1 MKISIGLPTA
11 LPGTPASIF
20 VPWAQKAEAAGF
32 ASLGTIGR
40 TVYDSYEELIVL
52 AACAAVTSKIRLA
65 TTVLIAP
72 PRETVLLA
80 KQAASLQAI
89 SNGRLTLGLGV
100 GWRDDD
106 FAVVGAD
113 WTKRGQTLE
122 KQVQRMHRIWQEREI
137 GPTAPPPE
145 LMLGG
150 AAESALERAGRLAD
164 AYMAGPFDTPQVKEY
179 RDKVNEYA
187 RKAQRPAPRF
197 VTSRYFAL
205 GDSQAIDKN
214 IQRYFQVGGP
224 GAIREARRNVLE
236 NPEQI
241 RQIVDEHRQ
250 AGSDELCLWVQSAQ
264 LEQIDRL
271 AEVVF

>member
-32 ASLGTIGR
+32 AGLGTIGR

-80 KQAASLQAI
+80 KQAASLQGI
-89 SNGRLTLGLGV
+89 SNGRFTLGLGV
-100 GWRDDD
+100 GWREDD
-106 FAVVGAD
+106 FTVVGAD
-113 WTKRGQTLE
+113 WSKRGHTLE
-122 KQVQRMHRIWQEREI
+122 KQVQRMFKIWQEREI
-137 GPTAPPPE
+137 GPSAPPPE

-164 AYMAGPFDTPQVKEY
+164 AYMAGPFETPEIIKY

-187 RKAQRPAPRF
+187 RKAQRSAPRF
-197 VTSRYFAL
+197 VTSRYFAI
-205 GDSQAIDKN
+205 GDNQAIDKN

-224 GAIREARRNVLE
+224 QVIQEVRKHVLDTPEAIKR
-236 NPEQI
+236 
-241 RQIVDEHRQ
+241 IVEEHRE
-250 AGSDELCLWVQSAQ
+250 AGSDELCLWVQSAH